1 MGEGSLFTESSPP
14 SYARASQ
21 ELVIAWEK
29 LYPLPF
35 REILKQDPLKKGIQT
50 EKRKDTRKVWMYNFL
65 VFMPKY
71 DRREN
76 VPVPRK
82 EGREVQVIFLW
93 EPNHLEEPYRLQL
106 GEWNGN

>member
-1 MGEGSLFTESSPP
+1 
-14 SYARASQ
+14 
-21 ELVIAWEK
+21 
-29 LYPLPF
+29 
-35 REILKQDPLKKGIQT
+35 
-50 EKRKDTRKVWMYNFL
+50 MYNFS

-71 DRREN
+71 DRQEN

-93 EPNHLEEPYRLQL
+93 EPNHSEEPYRLQL